1 MKANHNS
8 IHKQRRLFSLFQR
21 AKLQKMKANH
31 NSALPTIKCGFTV
44 SKSKITKNES

>member
-1 MKANHNS
+1 MQMQDGK
-8 IHKQRRLFSLFQR
+8 IELFQR

-31 NSALPTIKCGFTV
+31 NTPGDSVEYAVTV